1 MLATGEKGL
10 CGEHIGN
17 NKVAIG
23 YKKIRQAGVVEM
35 SVLSRRRRAPGVG
48 NTVWAVRAS
57 FKIRRLRRLS
67 RGSADPREL

>member
-1 MLATGEKGL
+1 MLAVGRWL
-10 CGEHIGN
+10 RGEHIGN
-17 NKVAIG
+17 NEVAIG
-23 YKKIRQAGVVEM
+23 YKSKAGVVEI